1 MKLWEIIDKSNEKKN
16 SNIDIKYITV
26 MRGHRDMVR
35 KVIQLKNNKKLNNRI
50 KLVSCSFDYC
60 LGFWEE
66 KSKNKFELIK
76 MVQSHN
82 YWINE
87 IHEIYDGRVFAIGGE
102 CDPFLKIWNPD
113 NYTFELVKDEMYCVN
128 HDCIIEINKDYYII
142 GGNHTYLLMF
152 RLSGKMIVRV
162 IR

>member
-1 MKLWEIIDKSNEKKN
+1 
-16 SNIDIKYITV
+16 

-87 IHEIYDGRVFAIGGE
+87 IHEIYEGRVFAIGGE